1 MSIDGILLV
10 DKPEGISSARVVS
23 IIKRRLNVKKV
34 GHTGTLDPFATGLL
48 PIAVG
53 KATRLSRFY
62 LGGNKAYE
70 ATVKL
75 GEKTDTYDKTGEV
88 VATAEP
94 GCVDSLTPELIRAAV
109 AEFQGDQEQVAPAFS
124 ALKHNGVPL
133 YKLARQGKIVTKP
146 PRQIHISDICVT
158 RVELPEVDISV
169 SCSGGTYIRSLAY
182 DLGENL
188 SCGAHLSALRRTS
201 SGIFDISRAV
211 TLDAIQEMDPETLAS
226 HILPPSQCVPFF
238 PKLVVDE
245 DAARKIGYGQALST
259 EEIGQVTDPTAE
271 YIRLV
276 DDNDHLLAL
285 VSPDKTGLTYNY
297 CCVFIS

>member
-94 GCVDSLTPELIRAAV
+94 EIEPNSILESTFTNARPPGIMPIMALAA
-109 AEFQGDQEQVAPAFS
+109 E
-124 ALKHNGVPL
+124 
-133 YKLARQGKIVTKP
+133 
-146 PRQIHISDICVT
+146 
-158 RVELPEVDISV
+158 
-169 SCSGGTYIRSLAY
+169 
-182 DLGENL
+182 
-188 SCGAHLSALRRTS
+188 
-201 SGIFDISRAV
+201 ISRRAIPPLPIIWPDKIKKGMASKVKLLIPPTIRWEMVV
-211 TLDAIQEMDPETLAS
+211 TAGAKSILINIAASVARAMETDTGTLISSSATNTNTS
-226 HILPPSQCVPFF
+226 NNTVN
-238 PKLVVDE
+238 
-245 DAARKIGYGQALST
+245 
-259 EEIGQVTDPTAE
+259 
-271 YIRLV
+271 IRLP
-276 DDNDHLLAL
+276 LRYGYWL
-285 VSPDKTGLTYNY
+285 VYCASTSP
-297 CCVFIS
+297 